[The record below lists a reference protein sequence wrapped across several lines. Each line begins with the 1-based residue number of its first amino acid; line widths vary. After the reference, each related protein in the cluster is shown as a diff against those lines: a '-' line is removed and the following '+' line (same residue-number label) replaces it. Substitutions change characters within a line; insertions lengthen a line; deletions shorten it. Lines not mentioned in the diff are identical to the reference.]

1 MSRPHRQQERTVSF
15 SLAAQWGELLEEPEE
30 EEEGMTGGYHERELQ
45 FSWGSED
52 LLSPIH
58 TN

>member
-30 EEEGMTGGYHERELQ
+30 EEEGMTGGYHERELV
-45 FSWGSED
+45 FLGVLKIS
-52 LLSPIH
+52 
-58 TN
+58 